1 MFDETEYKKR
11 NNEGIF
17 GAEETKNHWLHW
29 WFKSTSMRRFDKIR
43 GITRNLKVPNASSAP
58 KSLAYPY
65 RHTRTTRER
74 PQSPSHARRRRL
86 ACQHAD

>member
-29 WFKSTSMRRFDKIR
+29 WFKPANMRRFDKIR
-43 GITRNLKVPNASSAP
+43 GITRNLKAPNRLLCAKKLGIPIPSYPNNERAAAESWPRQTPLTRVP
-58 KSLAYPY
+58 
-65 RHTRTTRER
+65 
-74 PQSPSHARRRRL
+74 
-86 ACQHAD
+86 AC